1 MPSSKVACL
10 TVGQKFLLQYGVGA
24 CILCLTR
31 YAAQIVL
38 LGICLT
44 LDQDRVFMGEL
55 LVQQLPLY
63 ACISS
68 NTPMRKHPSLCRSSC

>member
-1 MPSSKVACL
+1 MPSSKVACII
-10 TVGQKFLLQYGVGA
+10 VGQKSLLQHEVSA
-24 CILCLTR
+24 CILCFLQ

-44 LDQDRVFMGEL
+44 PDQGRHSMGGL

-68 NTPMRKHPSLCRSSC
+68 NIPMRQHTPLCRSSC